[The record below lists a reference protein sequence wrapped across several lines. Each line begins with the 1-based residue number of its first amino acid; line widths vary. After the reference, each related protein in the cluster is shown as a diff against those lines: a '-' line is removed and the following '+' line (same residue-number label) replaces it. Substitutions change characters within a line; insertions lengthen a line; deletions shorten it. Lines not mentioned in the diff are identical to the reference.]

1 MHGLRISHARRRA
14 LGNPGVTEDQVRNTD
29 CVDDSLAEH
38 RDGTEIGKI
47 GRNPNQSARQLGGI
61 RLGGGPSG
69 NGADGVPLSKKL
81 SGERRANPGT
91 GAGYHCNAWVSLLG
105 HPGTIASERAT
116 LQPVTPTLPA
126 GELAAL
132 ATAVC
137 WTVTA
142 LSFEN
147 AGRRIGS
154 LPLNL
159 IRLVLA
165 QLLFVGLQLLRG
177 APPIP
182 LGAGPRVWGYL
193 MASGLIGFVLG
204 DLFLFEAF
212 VRIGARVSML
222 VFTLVPPMTA
232 VLGLFLLGERL
243 ELLTVL
249 GILVTLSGIV
259 LVVLRR
265 KDSIPAAG
273 PPAVHGLSP
282 ARQRATGISFAVLGA
297 FGQALGLVL
306 SRLGAGTDFDPFS
319 ASQIRGLTGILGFIV
334 VLAFFPGGFRKVAV
348 GLRDKRALPLMVIGA
363 IFGPFLGVSL
373 GLRATQLTTA
383 AVASTIMGLVPI
395 LIVAPSAIINRERL
409 AVRDIIGAMVAV
421 AGTAVLFS
429 G

>member
-1 MHGLRISHARRRA
+1 M
-14 LGNPGVTEDQVRNTD
+14 
-29 CVDDSLAEH
+29 
-38 RDGTEIGKI
+38 
-47 GRNPNQSARQLGGI
+47 
-61 RLGGGPSG
+61 
-69 NGADGVPLSKKL
+69 
-81 SGERRANPGT
+81 
-91 GAGYHCNAWVSLLG
+91 LLG
-105 HPGTIASERAT
+105 HARTIASRRAT
-116 LQPVTPTLPA
+116 LQSVTPTLPA

-132 ATAVC
+132 ATAFC

-165 QLLFVGLQLLRG
+165 QLLFVGLQLFRG
-177 APPIP
+177 EPAIPI
-182 LGAGPRVWGYL
+182 GAGARTWGYL
-193 MASGLIGFVLG
+193 MASGMIGFVLG

-232 VLGLFLLGERL
+232 ILGLFLLGERL
-243 ELLTVL
+243 DLLTIIGIGITL
-249 GILVTLSGIV
+249 GGIV
-259 LVVLRR
+259 IVVLRR
-265 KDSIPAAG
+265 KDSVPTAG
-273 PPAVHGLSP
+273 PPPVHGLTP
-282 ARQRATGISFAVLGA
+282 ARQRASGIAFAVLGA

-306 SRLGAGTDFDPFS
+306 SRIGAGTDFDPFS
-319 ASQIRGLTGILGFIV
+319 ASQIRGLTGIVGFIV
-334 VLAFFPGGFRKVAV
+334 VLAFFRGGFSKVAT
-348 GLRDKRALPLMVIGA
+348 GLRDRRALPLMGIGA

-373 GLRATQLTTA
+373 GLRATQLTSA

-395 LIVAPSAIINRERL
+395 LIIAPAAIINRERL
-409 AVRDIIGAMVAV
+409 AARDLIGAVVAV